1 MTEEYTIKKLL
12 QSQPYG
18 IVLLSSWL
26 NMNGH
31 GTDLINQYKTK
42 GWLESIGHGAMK
54 RPGDL
59 LKIEGAL
66 FVLQKQLN
74 KSIHI
79 GGKSALTMQ
88 GICQDHPVVRKKE
101 LILFYQAVE
110 DLPKWFVNYRWEQN
124 IRLHQSNFLP
134 CNQNMI
140 DQEIEAFKISISDP
154 LRALF
159 ECLYLAKDEK
169 SLMVC
174 LEIMKTFVNLD
185 PIKVQGILEKCNSI
199 RVKRQFLLLAKKAG
213 YKWLNQI
220 NYNKIVLGK
229 ERKYTLWFLLH
240 EISVSI

>member
-1 MTEEYTIKKLL
+1 MTEEYTIKELL

-26 NMNGH
+26 NMKGH
-31 GTDLINQYKTK
+31 GADLISQYKIK
-42 GWLESIGHGAMK
+42 GCLESIGHGAMK

-79 GGKSALTMQ
+79 GGKSALTML
-88 GICQDHPVVRKKE
+88 GICQDPPVVSKKE

-110 DLPKWFVNYRWEQN
+110 DLPKWFINYRWEQN
-124 IRLHQSNFLP
+124 IRIHQSNFLP
-134 CNQNMI
+134 RNQNMV
-140 DQEIEAFKISISDP
+140 DQELEAFNISISDP
-154 LRALF
+154 IRALF
-159 ECLYLAKDEK
+159 ECLYLAKNEQ
-169 SLMVC
+169 SLMEC
-174 LEIMKTFVNLD
+174 FEIMKMLDNLD
-185 PIKVQGILEKCNSI
+185 HVKVQDILEKCNCT
-199 RVKRQFLLLAKKAG
+199 RVKRQFLLMAKEADN
-213 YKWLNQI
+213 KWLNQI

-240 EISVSI
+240 KVGVSI